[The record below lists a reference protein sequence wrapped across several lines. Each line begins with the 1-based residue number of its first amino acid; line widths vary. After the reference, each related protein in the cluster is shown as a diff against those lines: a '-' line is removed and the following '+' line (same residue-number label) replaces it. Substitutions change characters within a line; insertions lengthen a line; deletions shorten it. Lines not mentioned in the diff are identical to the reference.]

1 MSITYRPLHDLLWTV
16 ERKSV
21 LGWESA
27 EIGEAILAFGPT
39 PLSIKTMIF
48 KASVSRGLD
57 TVWTIERAPKFD
69 NGKHSHAWMCKR
81 IA

>member
-1 MSITYRPLHDLLWTV
+1 MSIVYRPLHDLIWLH
-16 ERKSV
+16 ERRSR
-21 LGWESA
+21 LQWEDCA
-27 EIGEAILAFGPT
+27 IGESILCFAPT
-39 PLSIKTMIF
+39 PMSVKEMIF

-57 TVWTIERAPKFD
+57 WTWEIERTARFD